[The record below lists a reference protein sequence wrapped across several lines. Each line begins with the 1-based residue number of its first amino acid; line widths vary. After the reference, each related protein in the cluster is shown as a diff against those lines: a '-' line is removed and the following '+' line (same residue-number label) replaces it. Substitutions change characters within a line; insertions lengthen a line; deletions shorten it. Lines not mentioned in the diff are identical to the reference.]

1 MSWIRERIRENTNA
15 RPEVD
20 TKWPSS
26 WSKSSSTVSGC
37 WALFSVGWHLFRCLP
52 QALHGLQSLVQN
64 HETLCLPCVAGPPV
78 IESFT
83 FPRFMEEGSRAKV
96 LCSVIK
102 GDPPITIRW
111 LKDSRLLTSSALNAV
126 SISTL
131 DEFSSAIVISK
142 VSLAHRGNYTCI
154 ASNAA
159 ASSNYTA
166 QALVYG
172 ELRAEPRSLSV
183 A

>member
-1 MSWIRERIRENTNA
+1 M
-15 RPEVD
+15 
-20 TKWPSS
+20 
-26 WSKSSSTVSGC
+26 
-37 WALFSVGWHLFRCLP
+37 
-52 QALHGLQSLVQN
+52 
-64 HETLCLPCVAGPPV
+64 
-78 IESFT
+78 IEPFT
-83 FPRFMEEGSRAKV
+83 FPRFMEEGSRAKI

-111 LKDSRLLTSSALNAV
+111 LKDSRLLTSSAVNAI

-159 ASSNYTA
+159 SSSNFTA
-166 QALVYG
+166 EAVVYG
-172 ELRAEPRSLSV
+172 EFAADRTCLPLHLDASPGETRLREKQATHHE
-183 A
+183 

>member
-1 MSWIRERIRENTNA
+1 MNCS
-15 RPEVD
+15 V
-20 TKWPSS
+20 
-26 WSKSSSTVSGC
+26 
-37 WALFSVGWHLFRCLP
+37 LFP
-52 QALHGLQSLVQN
+52 
-64 HETLCLPCVAGPPV
+64 TLCRTGPPV
-78 IESFT
+78 IEAFT
-83 FPRFMEEGSRAKV
+83 FPRYMEEGSRAKI

-111 LKDSRLLTSSALNAV
+111 LKDSRLLTSSALNAI

-159 ASSNYTA
+159 SSSNYTA
-166 QALVYG
+166 EAVVYG
-172 ELRAEPRSLSV
+172 ELRAERRCLSPQES
-183 A
+183 AKRRG